1 MFPSLEL
8 AKEEFGGVIEQRPE
22 IKKIVEAFNGAPINV
37 LFVNPSKENK
47 PKRRRRKKRGKRNR
61 LIRD

>member
-8 AKEEFGGVIEQRPE
+8 AKEEFGGVIEQRQE

-47 PKRRRRKKRGKRNR
+47 PKRRRKKKRVKGNR
-61 LIRD
+61 LSRD

>member
-8 AKEEFGGVIEQRPE
+8 AKEEFGVIEQRPE

-47 PKRRRRKKRGKRNR
+47 PKRRSRKKRVKRNR

>member
-8 AKEEFGGVIEQRPE
+8 AKEESSVIEQRPE
-22 IKKIVEAFNGAPINV
+22 IKKIVEVFKGAPINV

-61 LIRD
+61 LSKD

>member
-8 AKEEFGGVIEQRPE
+8 AKEEFGVIEHRPE
-22 IKKIVEAFNGAPINV
+22 IKKIVEAFNGSPINV

-47 PKRRRRKKRGKRNR
+47 PKRRRRKKRVKRNR